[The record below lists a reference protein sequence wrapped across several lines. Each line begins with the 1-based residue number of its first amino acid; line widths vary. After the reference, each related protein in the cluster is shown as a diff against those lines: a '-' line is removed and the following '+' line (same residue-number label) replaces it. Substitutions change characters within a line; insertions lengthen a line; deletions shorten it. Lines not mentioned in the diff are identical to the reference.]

1 MDSNEVL
8 KGHGMSIDGVVHPGC
23 GGMVADL
30 PWLELYPD
38 RKKFLSVIKEEC
50 KSEFNSL
57 VSSLCNKYSD
67 LLKSFQGKH
76 AYVDLQIQWH
86 DYITAVAAFVEEQA
100 LHDAQMVDLQGHHL
114 LPMLGF
120 LSL

>member
-1 MDSNEVL
+1 MIMPKSKARKAAVVKIAKTITPSKVDSDEL
-8 KGHGMSIDGVVHPGC
+8 ATKILDQ
-23 GGMVADL
+23 VADL

-38 RKKFLSVIKEEC
+38 RKTFLSVIKEC

-86 DYITAVAAFVEEQA
+86 DYIRTVAAFVEENK
-100 LHDAQMVDLQGHHL
+100 L
-114 LPMLGF
+114 
-120 LSL
+120 